1 MRSLRHRVSLQIC
14 NFSKFKSTNHAFA
27 TVLTRNFSKED
38 ERLEMV
44 LRATTVSKKNF
55 KEADFAKKKKTIEF
69 VLRSNEQLLG
79 RNTSD

>member
-27 TVLTRNFSKED
+27 TVLARNFSKED
-38 ERLEMV
+38 ERLEMI

-55 KEADFAKKKKTIEF
+55 KEASLAKKYALEF
-69 VLRSNEQLLG
+69 VLLSNEQPG
-79 RNTSD
+79 RKTSD

>member
-14 NFSKFKSTNHAFA
+14 NFSKSKSTNHAFA

-55 KEADFAKKKKTIEF
+55 KEASLAKKYALEY
-69 VLRSNEQLLG
+69 VLLSNEQLG
-79 RNTSD
+79 RKTSD

>member
-27 TVLTRNFSKED
+27 TVLTRNFGKED

-55 KEADFAKKKKTIEF
+55 KEADFAKKKTIEF

>member
-55 KEADFAKKKKTIEF
+55 KEASLAKKYALEF
-69 VLRSNEQLLG
+69 VPLSNEQLG
-79 RNTSD
+79 RKTSD

>member
-1 MRSLRHRVSLQIC
+1 MRNLRYRVTLQIC
-14 NFSKFKSTNHAFA
+14 NLLKLKSTNHVFA
-27 TVLTRNFSKED
+27 TLSTLNLED

-55 KEADFAKKKKTIEF
+55 KEADFAKKKTIEF

>member
-1 MRSLRHRVSLQIC
+1 MRNLRYRVTLQIC
-14 NFSKFKSTNHAFA
+14 NLLKLKSTNHAF
-27 TVLTRNFSKED
+27 TTLSTRNLED
-38 ERLEMV
+38 ERSEMV

-55 KEADFAKKKKTIEF
+55 KEADFAKKKTKKTIEF

>member
-55 KEADFAKKKKTIEF
+55 KEASLANKYALEF
-69 VLRSNEQLLG
+69 VLLSNEQLG
-79 RNTSD
+79 RKTSD

>member
-55 KEADFAKKKKTIEF
+55 KEASLAKKNALEF
-69 VLRSNEQLLG
+69 VILSNEQLG
-79 RNTSD
+79 RKTSD

>member
-55 KEADFAKKKKTIEF
+55 KEDSLAKKYALEF
-69 VLRSNEQLLG
+69 VILSNEQLG
-79 RNTSD
+79 RKTSD

>member
-1 MRSLRHRVSLQIC
+1 MRNLRYRVTLQIC
-14 NFSKFKSTNHAFA
+14 NLLKLKSTNHVFA
-27 TVLTRNFSKED
+27 TLSTLNLED

-69 VLRSNEQLLG
+69 VLRSNEQLQG

>member
-27 TVLTRNFSKED
+27 TVLTRNFGKED

-55 KEADFAKKKKTIEF
+55 KEASLAKKYALEF
-69 VLRSNEQLLG
+69 VLLSNEQLG
-79 RNTSD
+79 RKTSD